1 MTAEA
6 YLSSPSSVDTYASD
20 AEKTMMDQ
28 FQGALDACI
37 FGWRRGNEAVL
48 LQSDIQH
55 LFGDTLMEYFKY
67 CLAQQVGQSIT
78 FTTVN
83 NGSTTQ
89 TFVQMPKNEQARLQ
103 LEARST
109 NPPKANDRAV
119 VGPKTTSAVKR
130 KAPRPMNCWII
141 FRDAM
146 HKKLKAENPH
156 LTVQQICKSA
166 SSPHPFIFLT
176 TDSDSLFTDLERPLS
191 CRETTMA
198 SGCEVCERRASPP
211 APGVQVQPPKARREE
226 KETVTQDEASGCHC
240 H

>member
-1 MTAEA
+1 MTADA

-28 FQGALDACI
+28 FQSALDACI
-37 FGWRRGNEAVL
+37 FGWRNGNETVL
-48 LQSDIQH
+48 LQSNIQH

-67 CLAQQVGQSIT
+67 CLAQQVGPSIT
-78 FTTVN
+78 FTTMN
-83 NGSTTQ
+83 NGNITQ
-89 TFVQMPKNEQARLQ
+89 TFVQMPKNEQVRLQ
-103 LEARST
+103 LEAQPT
-109 NPPKANDRAV
+109 NPPKASVRAV

-166 SSPHPFIFLT
+166 SSPHPDVLLT
-176 TDSDSLFTDLERPLS
+176 TDSDSLFTDLERPHS
-191 CRETTMA
+191 C
-198 SGCEVCERRASPP
+198 
-211 APGVQVQPPKARREE
+211 
-226 KETVTQDEASGCHC
+226 
-240 H
+240 

>member
-1 MTAEA
+1 
-6 YLSSPSSVDTYASD
+6 
-20 AEKTMMDQ
+20 MMDQ
-28 FQGALDACI
+28 FQSTLDACI
-37 FGWRRGNEAVL
+37 FGWHRGNETVL
-48 LQSDIQH
+48 LQSDIQYS
-55 LFGDTLMEYFKY
+55 FGDTLMEYFKH
-67 CLAQQVGQSIT
+67 CLAQQVGPSIT

-103 LEARST
+103 LETRPT
-109 NPPKANDRAV
+109 NPPKVNDRAV
-119 VGPKTTSAVKR
+119 VGPKTTSVVKR

-156 LTVQQICKSA
+156 LTVQQICTSA
-166 SSPHPFIFLT
+166 SSPHPFILLT

-198 SGCEVCERRASPP
+198 SGCEVCERRAYPP
-211 APGVQVQPPKARREE
+211 APGVQVQSPKARREE
-226 KETVTQDEASGCHC
+226 EETVTQSEASGCHR